1 MRSPVTV
8 ARRRPSSR
16 PCAPSP
22 ARAVAALLA
31 AVAFACTPADS
42 GTVSADAGAAG
53 ADARTG
59 AGGGTGGEP
68 GPGPS
73 GGDPG
78 PGPSGGEPGPGPAGG
93 DAGAGPGPREDAGPP
108 PDPDMA
114 VGPPGDRDDDG
125 VPDATDN
132 CPGLANFRQTDTDAD
147 GHGDECDLCPAEAD
161 PAQTDTD
168 GDGVGDACDRDDADD
183 DGVEDAADNCP
194 AVSNANQ
201 ADRDN
206 DGVGDLCDN
215 CVAAPNHAQADVDGD
230 GIGDACELPDDDDG
244 DGVPDATDNCRA
256 LSNPDQADPDGD
268 GVGSACDNCPA
279 TPNNSQTDT
288 DADGVGDVC
297 EGLDSD
303 DDGVTDG
310 DDNCPARANAR
321 QEDADRDGLGDA
333 CDNCPGQPNPG
344 QTDADRDG
352 IGDACEVVDPPPPP
366 PPPPGD
372 PTHLVVTATWAGRN
386 VAADVHLLHPSGTFY
401 DARWDL
407 NVNNQAPEWGLPGLR
422 ESSDSP
428 ANPEVIEVAALAPGQ
443 YLIGVDAYAF
453 RDGVAT
459 DDPTLN
465 LRIECVG
472 GPAWNLGPHVLPL
485 ANSNTPLIW
494 VPVRLR
500 LPECTID
507 ELVFTEHP
515 YLCLGTCTCFTCPT
529 GVCHDVECVNAVCD
543 GRDGTCP
550 DPCADV
556 RCPAGQACEPTD
568 LQCYRTGQGLCEACE
583 ANVQCSADG
592 TDRCVTNLD
601 TNERFCASPCQQEC
615 PPGYDC
621 LDIQG
626 ADSNYCVPES
636 RTCIDRCVG
645 VQCPGGNICD
655 PLTGACVAP
664 PCALN
669 TDCPANRYCGRT
681 DGQCHPTGMGNT
693 ADLAACAAD
702 AECRPGRVCALGTCT
717 PVCDD
722 LADCN
727 GGLCLPDFLDQNRT
741 VCVFLGQ

>member
-1 MRSPVTV
+1 MRSVVPALPAVPAALGLV
-8 ARRRPSSR
+8 AAVLLACGPTESSSDSGDAGTGR
-16 PCAPSP
+16 VD
-22 ARAVAALLA
+22 ARA
-31 AVAFACTPADS
+31 
-42 GTVSADAGAAG
+42 
-53 ADARTG
+53 
-59 AGGGTGGEP
+59 AGGEPGPGPGPTGGEP

-78 PGPSGGEPGPGPAGG
+78 PGPSGGDPGPGPSGG
-93 DAGAGPGPREDAGPP
+93 EPGPQVDAGPQGGAGGTP
-108 PDPDMA
+108 PPEPDML

-125 VPDATDN
+125 VPDTDDN

-147 GHGDECDLCPAEAD
+147 GHGDECDTCPTDAD

-183 DGVEDAADNCP
+183 DGVGDGEDNCP
-194 AVSNANQ
+194 AAPNANQ

-215 CVAAPNHAQADVDGD
+215 CITAPNHAQADADGD

-256 LSNPDQADPDGD
+256 LTNPDQADPDGD
-268 GVGSACDNCPA
+268 GVGTACDNCPA
-279 TPNNSQTDT
+279 TPNNAQADA
-288 DADGVGDVC
+288 DADGVGDAC
-297 EGLDSD
+297 EALDTD

-310 DDNCPARANAR
+310 EDNCPARANAR
-321 QEDADRDGLGDA
+321 QEDADRDTVGDA
-333 CDNCPGQPNPG
+333 CDNCPGQANPG
-344 QTDADRDG
+344 QADGDQDG
-352 IGDACEVVDPPPPP
+352 IGDACEAVDPPPPP

-386 VAADVHLLHPSGTFY
+386 VAADLHVVHPSGAFF
-401 DARWDL
+401 DAQWDL
-407 NVNNQAPEWGLPGLR
+407 NVNNQAPAWGLPGLR

-428 ANPEVIEVAALAPGQ
+428 ANPEVVSIEALAPGQ

-472 GPAWNLGPHVLPL
+472 GPAWNIGPHVLPL
-485 ANSNTPLIW
+485 AGSNTPIIW
-494 VPVRLR
+494 VPVRLH
-500 LPECTID
+500 LPGCTID
-507 ELVFTEHP
+507 EFVFTENP
-515 YLCLGTCTCFTCPT
+515 YFCLGACTCLTCPT
-529 GVCHDVECVNAVCD
+529 GVCRDVECVNAVCD

-556 RCPAGQACEPTD
+556 RCPAGQVCEPTD
-568 LQCYRTGQGLCEACE
+568 LRCYRAGQGLCDACE
-583 ANVQCSADG
+583 ANVQCSVDG
-592 TDRCVTNLD
+592 TDRCLTNLD
-601 TNERFCASPCQQEC
+601 TDERFCASPCQQEC

-621 LDIQG
+621 VDVQG
-626 ADSNYCVPES
+626 VDSNYCVPEA
-636 RTCIDRCVG
+636 RTCIDRCAG
-645 VQCPGGNICD
+645 VQCGAGRVCD
-655 PLTGACVAP
+655 PLTGACVDP

-669 TDCPANRYCGRT
+669 ADCPVNQYCGRS

-693 ADLAACAAD
+693 ADLGACAAD
-702 AECRPGRVCALGTCT
+702 AECRPGRLCALGLCT

-727 GGLCLPDFLDQNRT
+727 GGICLPDFLDQNRN